1 MHQDLAAFYEN
12 PEVPN
17 SFGGVEA
24 LHRSV
29 KGKYSKK
36 DVKHWLSQKDA
47 YTLHKPVR
55 HKFQRNRVFVSDID
69 RQFQAD
75 LVDMQSLA
83 EFNKGYKYLLTCI
96 DLFSKF
102 AWAVPLKD
110 KFGKS
115 VKSGLEIIFKER
127 KPKVLQTDA
136 GKEFLNKNS
145 SKLFKKSEC
154 NFFFFTNNETKASIV
169 ERFNRTLKTKMW
181 KYFTEFNTK
190 NYIDVID
197 KLIHSYNH
205 SYHRSIK
212 MEPVSVSR
220 HNRKQVLK
228 NLYGGLRN
236 EKPKAPRFKIGDVVR
251 INKQKLHFEK
261 GYEQNWRREL
271 FIVFEIVQRIPI
283 VYRLKDLQGEEI
295 KGTYYEAE
303 LQKVVDSGFYPVEN
317 VIKQRKRGGITE
329 YFVKFLGYPEKF
341 NEWNRRDQSQITHLG
356 RQLYP
361 RKVKFFQECYADATS
376 KPYGYLLIDLK
387 PETDESLRVRTGFN
401 GRRKNNSLFTSF
413 TKYTHFSN
421 ENRRESEPVP
431 NAASLSE
438 NQETESLKENL
449 KESVVKTE
457 KEVFEDEIFII
468 VPARYKEKAKNIFQ
482 FLKLQESF
490 SWNSD
495 GEIIY
500 KNTVIPGSNIAF
512 LVNDF
517 LRNRKSA
524 PEGRYVF
531 LRALNDVNLPK
542 NLDVNKKLY
551 QNNKIIKKP
560 IMYARRNAWLKL

>member
-1 MHQDLAAFYEN
+1 MVMSETH
-12 PEVPN
+12 
-17 SFGGVEA
+17 
-24 LHRSV
+24 
-29 KGKYSKK
+29 SKK
-36 DVKHWLSQKDA
+36 
-47 YTLHKPVR
+47 R
-55 HKFQRNRVFVSDID
+55 KFGKAGESSVNKKASREVSKKYGKFTEDCIPDGVFPIGDDVFVFASTYYDSASVHIRRFKKYGKTYYPTPEGITLD
-69 RQFQAD
+69 PRWIEYIMRKKKVPESLEELPSGLFPPERHIQITI
-75 LVDMQSLA
+75 DMQSLA

-136 GKEFLNKNS
+136 
-145 SKLFKKSEC
+145 
-154 NFFFFTNNETKASIV
+154 
-169 ERFNRTLKTKMW
+169 
-181 KYFTEFNTK
+181 
-190 NYIDVID
+190 
-197 KLIHSYNH
+197 
-205 SYHRSIK
+205 
-212 MEPVSVSR
+212 
-220 HNRKQVLK
+220 
-228 NLYGGLRN
+228 
-236 EKPKAPRFKIGDVVR
+236 
-251 INKQKLHFEK
+251 
-261 GYEQNWRREL
+261 
-271 FIVFEIVQRIPI
+271 
-283 VYRLKDLQGEEI
+283 
-295 KGTYYEAE
+295 
-303 LQKVVDSGFYPVEN
+303 
-317 VIKQRKRGGITE
+317 
-329 YFVKFLGYPEKF
+329 
-341 NEWNRRDQSQITHLG
+341 
-356 RQLYP
+356 
-361 RKVKFFQECYADATS
+361 DATS

-401 GRRKNNSLFTSF
+401 GRRKTILYLQVLQ
-413 TKYTHFSN
+413 KYTHFSN

-457 KEVFEDEIFII
+457 KEVFEDEIFRI

-500 KNTVIPGSNIAF
+500 KNTVIPRSNIAF

>member
-1 MHQDLAAFYEN
+1 MEFTK
-12 PEVPN
+12 
-17 SFGGVEA
+17 
-24 LHRSV
+24 RCM
-29 KGKYSKK
+29 KK
-36 DVKHWLSQKDA
+36 C
-47 YTLHKPVR
+47 R
-55 HKFQRNRVFVSDID
+55 
-69 RQFQAD
+69 
-75 LVDMQSLA
+75 
-83 EFNKGYKYLLTCI
+83 
-96 DLFSKF
+96 
-102 AWAVPLKD
+102 
-110 KFGKS
+110 
-115 VKSGLEIIFKER
+115 IFPFMK
-127 KPKVLQTDA
+127 
-136 GKEFLNKNS
+136 
-145 SKLFKKSEC
+145 
-154 NFFFFTNNETKASIV
+154 
-169 ERFNRTLKTKMW
+169 
-181 KYFTEFNTK
+181 
-190 NYIDVID
+190 
-197 KLIHSYNH
+197 
-205 SYHRSIK
+205 
-212 MEPVSVSR
+212 
-220 HNRKQVLK
+220 
-228 NLYGGLRN
+228 
-236 EKPKAPRFKIGDVVR
+236 
-251 INKQKLHFEK
+251 
-261 GYEQNWRREL
+261 
-271 FIVFEIVQRIPI
+271 
-283 VYRLKDLQGEEI
+283 
-295 KGTYYEAE
+295 
-303 LQKVVDSGFYPVEN
+303 
-317 VIKQRKRGGITE
+317 
-329 YFVKFLGYPEKF
+329 
-341 NEWNRRDQSQITHLG
+341 NRRDQSQITHLG

-387 PETDESLRVRTGFN
+387 PETDESLRVRTV
-401 GRRKNNSLFTSF
+401 LQ
-413 TKYTHFSN
+413 KYTHFSN

-431 NAASLSE
+431 NEASLSE

-457 KEVFEDEIFII
+457 KEVFEDEIFRI

>member
-136 GKEFLNKNS
+136 
-145 SKLFKKSEC
+145 
-154 NFFFFTNNETKASIV
+154 
-169 ERFNRTLKTKMW
+169 
-181 KYFTEFNTK
+181 
-190 NYIDVID
+190 
-197 KLIHSYNH
+197 
-205 SYHRSIK
+205 
-212 MEPVSVSR
+212 
-220 HNRKQVLK
+220 
-228 NLYGGLRN
+228 
-236 EKPKAPRFKIGDVVR
+236 
-251 INKQKLHFEK
+251 
-261 GYEQNWRREL
+261 
-271 FIVFEIVQRIPI
+271 
-283 VYRLKDLQGEEI
+283 
-295 KGTYYEAE
+295 
-303 LQKVVDSGFYPVEN
+303 
-317 VIKQRKRGGITE
+317 
-329 YFVKFLGYPEKF
+329 
-341 NEWNRRDQSQITHLG
+341 
-356 RQLYP
+356 
-361 RKVKFFQECYADATS
+361 DATS

-401 GRRKNNSLFTSF
+401 GRRKTILYLQVLQ
-413 TKYTHFSN
+413 KYTHFSN

-431 NAASLSE
+431 NEASLSE

-457 KEVFEDEIFII
+457 KEVFEDEIFRI

>member
-1 MHQDLAAFYEN
+1 MEFTK
-12 PEVPN
+12 
-17 SFGGVEA
+17 
-24 LHRSV
+24 RCM
-29 KGKYSKK
+29 KK
-36 DVKHWLSQKDA
+36 C
-47 YTLHKPVR
+47 R
-55 HKFQRNRVFVSDID
+55 
-69 RQFQAD
+69 
-75 LVDMQSLA
+75 
-83 EFNKGYKYLLTCI
+83 
-96 DLFSKF
+96 
-102 AWAVPLKD
+102 
-110 KFGKS
+110 
-115 VKSGLEIIFKER
+115 IFPFMK
-127 KPKVLQTDA
+127 
-136 GKEFLNKNS
+136 
-145 SKLFKKSEC
+145 
-154 NFFFFTNNETKASIV
+154 
-169 ERFNRTLKTKMW
+169 
-181 KYFTEFNTK
+181 
-190 NYIDVID
+190 
-197 KLIHSYNH
+197 
-205 SYHRSIK
+205 
-212 MEPVSVSR
+212 
-220 HNRKQVLK
+220 
-228 NLYGGLRN
+228 
-236 EKPKAPRFKIGDVVR
+236 
-251 INKQKLHFEK
+251 
-261 GYEQNWRREL
+261 
-271 FIVFEIVQRIPI
+271 
-283 VYRLKDLQGEEI
+283 
-295 KGTYYEAE
+295 
-303 LQKVVDSGFYPVEN
+303 
-317 VIKQRKRGGITE
+317 
-329 YFVKFLGYPEKF
+329 
-341 NEWNRRDQSQITHLG
+341 NRRDQSQITHLG

-387 PETDESLRVRTGFN
+387 PETDESLRVRTAKKFVLVPEE
-401 GRRKNNSLFTSF
+401 RVQETEHLSELDQRMKNILHNKDLTEEEK
-413 TKYTHFSN
+413 TILYLQVLQKYTHFSS

-431 NAASLSE
+431 NEASLSE

-457 KEVFEDEIFII
+457 KEVFEDEIFRI